1 MHFQSIYKT
10 INPITTKKLLFLRSK
25 KVFVRLFVGF
35 FPSSV
40 AKKRNFGVF
49 RALWWSFILFLLFLV
64 KKIGEK
70 RLISGWS
77 ISLLTA
83 VAHPLILLT
92 VINVFSMFRVFHG
105 DFSLCVDYMQ
115 YILSYRSRFRP
126 LSSLCSL
133 VWGRGGG
140 RALCGVGGPWWGG
153 EKPRLFPASLYCSLS
168 ETSPGLWNF
177 VLVAF
182 AKTKNGFVESPF
194 FLAASFLSL

>member
-10 INPITTKKLLFLRSK
+10 INPITTKKKASFFWGVKKSLSVFLW
-25 KVFVRLFVGF
+25 F

-40 AKKRNFGVF
+40 AKKTKFGVF

-64 KKIGEK
+64 KKMGK

-140 RALCGVGGPWWGG
+140 RALCGVGGPWRVMRR
-153 EKPRLFPASLYCSLS
+153 EAPPL
-168 ETSPGLWNF
+168 PGLP
-177 VLVAF
+177 LLQ
-182 AKTKNGFVESPF
+182 S
-194 FLAASFLSL
+194 

>member
-1 MHFQSIYKT
+1 MSVFLWVFFFFFFFSILCCQKKKKVWCFQST
-10 INPITTKKLLFLRSK
+10 VMTLHP
-25 KVFVRLFVGF
+25 
-35 FPSSV
+35 FPSL
-40 AKKRNFGVF
+40 FGQ
-49 RALWWSFILFLLFLV
+49 
-64 KKIGEK
+64 KNPGEK
-70 RLISGWS
+70 RLISGRS
-77 ISLLTA
+77 VSLL
-83 VAHPLILLT
+83 AHPLILLT
-92 VINVFSMFRVFHG
+92 VINVFSVFRVFHG

-140 RALCGVGGPWWGG
+140 RGPGGEWACLVRGVGWGQETRGPAPSG
-153 EKPRLFPASLYCSLS
+153 SLYCSLS